1 MKKIAITGNI
11 ASGKS
16 EVEKIISELGF
27 KILDTDKVS
36 HDILNKDDEAKKEI
50 LSIFGSDILDNG
62 SISRKKLAEIVFKDK
77 DKLTRLEKI
86 IHPLVF
92 KKIGEFFAQNKNEE
106 MCFVSIPQ
114 LFETRTQAAFD
125 KVLLISAKEETRLKR
140 LMKRNNLSE
149 DEARLRI
156 DIQMSE
162 SLKISKSDFVIY
174 NDKDLNYLK
183 EQVNCALT
191 LLRLLP

>member
-1 MKKIAITGNI
+1 
-11 ASGKS
+11 
-16 EVEKIISELGF
+16 
-27 KILDTDKVS
+27 
-36 HDILNKDDEAKKEI
+36 
-50 LSIFGSDILDNG
+50 
-62 SISRKKLAEIVFKDK
+62 
-77 DKLTRLEKI
+77 
-86 IHPLVF
+86 
-92 KKIGEFFAQNKNEE
+92 
-106 MCFVSIPQ
+106 
-114 LFETRTQAAFD
+114 
-125 KVLLISAKEETRLKR
+125 
-140 LMKRNNLSE
+140 MKRNNLSE

>member
-16 EVEKIISELGF
+16 EVEKIISASGF
-27 KILDTDKVS
+27 KVLDTDKTA
-36 HDILNKDDEAKKEI
+36 HTFLDNDESAKNEI
-50 LSIFGSDILDNG
+50 ISYFGSDILDNG
-62 SISRKKLAEIVFKDK
+62 TISRKKLAEIVFRDK

-92 KKIGEFFAQNKNEE
+92 KKIGEFFAQNKTEE

-114 LFETRTQAAFD
+114 LFETKTQMAFD
-125 KVLLISAKEETRLKR
+125 KVILISAKEETRLNR
-140 LMKRNNLSE
+140 LMERNKLTK
-149 DEARLRI
+149 DEAQLRI
-156 DIQMSE
+156 DAQMSE
-162 SLKISKSDFVIY
+162 SVKIKQSDFVIY
-174 NDKDLNYLK
+174 NDKDLDYLK
-183 EQVNCALT
+183 EQVNCTLT